1 MSSHEFSA
9 AENLRFAALAQRLR
23 LTTWLLLALAALV
36 VALSAEAIHSLWW
49 AGPAGARFGILAL
62 AGLVLAMVLSVLARW
77 IHRAAR
83 SFRAVVDTA
92 GADVTH
98 AMTAV
103 RALGRSLRVLEAA
116 AVASLALTAVAVV
129 AHLR

>member
-9 AENLRFAALAQRLR
+9 AENLRFAALARRLR

-36 VALSAEAIHSLWW
+36 AALSAEAIHSLWW

-62 AGLVLAMVLSVLARW
+62 AGLVLAMVLAVLACW

>member
-77 IHRAAR
+77 IHRAAS

>member
-23 LTTWLLLALAALV
+23 LTTWLLLTLAALV

-77 IHRAAR
+77 IHRAAS